1 VRSLNSL
8 KYQILKILNENKD
21 LSLSSLKRKISIGEI
36 KLKRILDELENEGLV
51 SLRFVLRIR
60 KGSSRFLELENK
72 EKLPRGTYSK
82 IYSLTS
88 KGYKILREIE
98 NGK

>member
-1 VRSLNSL
+1 LNSL

-51 SLRFVLRIR
+51 SLRFVLTIR

-72 EKLPRGTYSK
+72 EKFPRGTYSK
-82 IYSLTS
+82 IYSLTPKS
-88 KGYKILREIE
+88 YKILREIE